1 MERANKIHAL
11 EVSNDLIRL
20 LAGTVESLEMN
31 LSQLRDEKEGLELTI
46 AALQEEN
53 DGLTENVFRLE
64 AQAAEAGESALDGED
79 ARETLQSVE
88 EKLSFYAKEIKEL
101 NPKKLTAEDGET
113 LYNILTYTYKTLRKA
128 GVKV

>member
-1 MERANKIHAL
+1 MERANKIRTL
-11 EVSNDLIRL
+11 EVSKDLIRL
-20 LAGTVESLEMN
+20 LSGTVESLEMN

-46 AALQEEN
+46 GELQEEN
-53 DGLTENVFRLE
+53 DALTEKVFQLE
-64 AQAAEAGESALDGED
+64 AQASEAGESALEGED

-113 LYNILTYTYKTLRKA
+113 LYNILTYTYKTLKKA

>member
-1 MERANKIHAL
+1 MERANKIHTL
-11 EVSNDLIRL
+11 EVSKDLIRL

-53 DGLTENVFRLE
+53 DGLTEKVFQLE